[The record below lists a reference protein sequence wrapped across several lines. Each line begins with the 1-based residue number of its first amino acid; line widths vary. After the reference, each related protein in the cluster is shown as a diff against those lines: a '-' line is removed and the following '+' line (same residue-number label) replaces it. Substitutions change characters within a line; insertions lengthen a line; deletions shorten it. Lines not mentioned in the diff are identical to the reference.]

1 MISKISQRLYLYSKY
16 ALNFLRMFP
25 IKFLAIKI
33 RTQDRITCIAFSFE
47 FSFSVG
53 ASTSHPRLP
62 FVLCC
67 IFEPPASLQHRHP
80 NLNPNR
86 RRRSAL
92 TSWLPFEWCL
102 FCLGST
108 WVPLPLHPTPLHSTR
123 SPHGFPL
130 PLWPPIAAA
139 GWLFVKHNK
148 SFSLPGKSIFKID
161 AVSAFR
167 WKIEFSFSFSFR
179 CGPVVCRNA

>member
-1 MISKISQRLYLYSKY
+1 MYSKY
-16 ALNFLRMFP
+16 AMNILRMFP
-25 IKFLAIKI
+25 IKFLAIKV

-47 FSFSVG
+47 FSFNVG

-92 TSWLPFEWCL
+92 TSWLPFELCL

-108 WVPLPLHPTPLHSTR
+108 WVPLPLHPTPLALPTDFPCPFGHQ
-123 SPHGFPL
+123 SPL
-130 PLWPPIAAA
+130 LA
-139 GWLFVKHNK
+139 GSSSNTTNRFHCRAKA
-148 SFSLPGKSIFKID
+148 FSKLMRCLRLGGKLNFHFHFHFAVAPSSVVMLD
-161 AVSAFR
+161 ADAWGVLT
-167 WKIEFSFSFSFR
+167 
-179 CGPVVCRNA
+179 

>member
-1 MISKISQRLYLYSKY
+1 MIKWYLYSKY
-16 ALNFLRMFP
+16 ALNFLRMSP
-25 IKFLAIKI
+25 IKFLAIKV

-92 TSWLPFEWCL
+92 TSWLPFELCL

-108 WVPLPLHPTPLHSTR
+108 WVPLPLHPTPLHSL
-123 SPHGFPL
+123 SPRISLAPL
-130 PLWPPIAAA
+130 ATNRRCWLALRQTQQIVFIA
-139 GWLFVKHNK
+139 GQKHFQN
-148 SFSLPGKSIFKID
+148 
-161 AVSAFR
+161 
-167 WKIEFSFSFSFR
+167 
-179 CGPVVCRNA
+179 